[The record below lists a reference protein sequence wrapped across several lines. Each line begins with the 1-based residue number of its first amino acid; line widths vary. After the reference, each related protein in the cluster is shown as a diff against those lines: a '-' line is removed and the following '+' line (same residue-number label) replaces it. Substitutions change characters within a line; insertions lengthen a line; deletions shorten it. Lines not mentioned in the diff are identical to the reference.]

1 MLDIPF
7 ISHFFQ
13 LIVYWTYLSDFQK
26 LPRLIICNPLSIQRK
41 FQRISLSE
49 LVYRIFQG
57 KTRSK
62 TKISQRTA
70 RCHITVLVN
79 LLQLLRANYSA
90 VLWLPLVC
98 SRGAGGL
105 GFNLCCFFVFLI
117 FRLNVPSFLAVILKN
132 FQSLSQL
139 HAQIMG
145 LEYKN
150 MQKLFFKGGVTILKS
165 VKFLA
170 KESKTN
176 MRNIHVRIFYFLFL
190 NVKIRVWVRDW
201 VGFKV
206 RL

>member
-1 MLDIPF
+1 MAVIISRVLAKWKIPNMLDIPF

-105 GFNLCCFFVFLI
+105 GFNLCCFFCFFNLSIKCPEFFSGHFEKFSVFFTI
-117 FRLNVPSFLAVILKN
+117 ACANYVAGI
-132 FQSLSQL
+132 
-139 HAQIMG
+139 
-145 LEYKN
+145 
-150 MQKLFFKGGVTILKS
+150 QKYAKTFF
-165 VKFLA
+165 
-170 KESKTN
+170 
-176 MRNIHVRIFYFLFL
+176 
-190 NVKIRVWVRDW
+190 
-201 VGFKV
+201 
-206 RL
+206 